1 MANLTM
7 HGAFLQCAVSLALVV
22 TAVPA
27 AEVGPGA
34 ADPQSSA
41 PAGTSSP
48 SSELVKRLQRKPIAE
63 KPAHELF
70 GSASWQPPVKRV
82 AVAAPRPVA
91 PPVPYVFMGRM
102 SPQGRSEI
110 IFLTKGDQIYRVTAA
125 GDVLDGIYRIDEVA
139 ANHIAL
145 TYLPLNTKQMVTFAA
160 SAPTA
165 PTPVAPAQP
174 AATIVPSA
182 TNVPPATDAPPVTDA
197 PPATK
202 VQSATIV
209 PAATKV
215 PIATRDV
222 ISTAPARSD
231 PPAIANAQD
240 GRPFPPSAADT
251 PAAKP

>member
-1 MANLTM
+1 MAERGHNIPTFRLEICTVANLTM

-27 AEVGPGA
+27 AEVGPSV
-34 ADPQSSA
+34 ADSQSSA

-63 KPAHELF
+63 KPTHELF
-70 GSASWQPPVKRV
+70 GSASWQPPVKP
-82 AVAAPRPVA
+82 VAAAARKPKPVA

-102 SPQGRSEI
+102 SPHGSSEI

-125 GDVLDGIYRIDEVA
+125 GDVLDGMYRIDEVA
-139 ANHIAL
+139 ANHIAF
-145 TYLPLNTKQMVTFAA
+145 TYLPLNAKQIVTFAA
-160 SAPTA
+160 SAATT

-174 AATIVPSA
+174 AATIVPA
-182 TNVPPATDAPPVTDA
+182 V
-197 PPATK
+197 
-202 VQSATIV
+202 TIV
-209 PAATKV
+209 PVATNV

-231 PPAIANAQD
+231 PPAIAQAQD
-240 GRPFPPSAADT
+240 GRPPVPTAAAT
-251 PAAKP
+251 PEAKP